1 MAVRIAPCVEDL
13 VSSSHHLRCNDKIN
27 KRTAGAA
34 AAAVRLVAAVSAAR
48 VATTADN
55 RIFIAV
61 HSSARNSIIPK
72 RLQFTSFVVRF
83 LTSIEE

>member
-34 AAAVRLVAAVSAAR
+34 AAVRLVAAVSTAR

-72 RLQFTSFVVRF
+72 RLQFTSFVVR
-83 LTSIEE
+83 

>member
-34 AAAVRLVAAVSAAR
+34 AAVRLVAAVSAAR
-48 VATTADN
+48 VATTDN

-72 RLQFTSFVVRF
+72 RLQFTSFVVR
-83 LTSIEE
+83 